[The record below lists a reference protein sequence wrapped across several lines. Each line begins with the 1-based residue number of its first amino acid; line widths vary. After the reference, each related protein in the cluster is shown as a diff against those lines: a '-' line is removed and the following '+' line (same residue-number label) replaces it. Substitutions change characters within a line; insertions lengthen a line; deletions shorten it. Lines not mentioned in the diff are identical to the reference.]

1 MAIVLHDTFDKS
13 SNSNRDHQEKIV
25 KKALTAFSFG
35 ARLSEHGWYETNGDY
50 KRPSLAT
57 TITNMDERKRFM
69 ESPMIKKFVAEQK
82 LLDQYIYKKFTE
94 TYPHLLKMPELQTS
108 SGRASKSKVM
118 AWLYQNAETIV
129 MDVVRSELQKLNVEV
144 IANVHDAIVVRQK
157 LTNYQREEIEFKM
170 REVTNIKYWRLG
182 QTKYE
187 RYQSDKART
196 SKNLPH

>member
-1 MAIVLHDTFDKS
+1 
-13 SNSNRDHQEKIV
+13 
-25 KKALTAFSFG
+25 
-35 ARLSEHGWYETNGDY
+35 
-50 KRPSLAT
+50 
-57 TITNMDERKRFM
+57 
-69 ESPMIKKFVAEQK
+69 
-82 LLDQYIYKKFTE
+82 
-94 TYPHLLKMPELQTS
+94 MPELKTS

-118 AWLYQNAETIV
+118 AWLYQHAETIV
-129 MDVVRSELQKLNVEV
+129 MDVVRSELQKLNIEV